1 MNRRPRGARVRCWSG
16 VSGLMNISGISRWL
30 VLAGL
35 TSSAMVALADG
46 IEISTEQWARPRS
59 GEHIVALTSL
69 QKMVR
74 HLDERAAAVVI
85 IRYAGG
91 DEGLL
96 WAEELRGWFVALGIP
111 GDRLRLRAGLP
122 DRDRLVLETE

>member
-1 MNRRPRGARVRCWSG
+1 
-16 VSGLMNISGISRWL
+16 
-30 VLAGL
+30 
-35 TSSAMVALADG
+35 MVARADG
-46 IEISTEQWARPRS
+46 IEITAEQWARPRS
-59 GEHIVALTSL
+59 GERIVALTSL
-69 QKMVR
+69 QKLVR

-111 GDRLRLRAGLP
+111 GDRLRLHAGLP
-122 DRDRLVLETE
+122 ARDRLVLETE